1 MINEKAIKDYA
12 NNYNLID
19 KAGVMLCFAFFCWAE
34 SHFKTNVIFACHGII
49 LNLKNFQTKWYQQ
62 YCSIMRQNKL

>member
-19 KAGVMLCFAFFCWAE
+19 KAGVMLCFAFFC
-34 SHFKTNVIFACHGII
+34 
-49 LNLKNFQTKWYQQ
+49 
-62 YCSIMRQNKL
+62 

>member
-19 KAGVMLCFAFFCWAE
+19 KAGVMLCFALLLL
-34 SHFKTNVIFACHGII
+34 S
-49 LNLKNFQTKWYQQ
+49 
-62 YCSIMRQNKL
+62 